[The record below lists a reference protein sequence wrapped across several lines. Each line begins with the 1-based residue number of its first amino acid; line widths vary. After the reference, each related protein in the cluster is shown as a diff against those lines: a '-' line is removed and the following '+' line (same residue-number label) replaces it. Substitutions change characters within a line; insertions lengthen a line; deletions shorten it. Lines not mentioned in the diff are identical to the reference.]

1 MTLMLA
7 SVVDAAEASLVLQGG
22 ADIIDFADPTQGPLG
37 AVPFETIRKGVAA
50 IGGRRRISAAL
61 GPPSDEAGAFAA
73 QACALAS
80 AGVDQIR
87 IAADAGALDR
97 LEPTFS
103 ALAPEI
109 GLVGMLFADRAP
121 DFDVL
126 ARLGAIGFRG
136 AFLDVAE
143 TSGKRLLDV
152 LAPPQL
158 QAFCALCRRHG
169 LVSGLAGLL
178 QAPDVPRL
186 LLLEPGA
193 LGFRSALSARGRRG
207 GPLDVKRVALIRDL
221 IPPDGVTGESEARG
235 GADARDDAFDI
246 VFVRDFVATADIGAY
261 AHERGSQQRVRFN
274 IDASVRRVDAHADDM
289 RAIFSYDVILDAI
302 RLVTGR
308 GHTDFLETIAEDV
321 AALVLK
327 HPSVANVRV
336 RVEKLDVVPGAIG
349 VEIRRGPPKPP
360 VRRGRR

>member
-7 SVVDAAEASLVLQGG
+7 SVVDAAEAALVLQGG
-22 ADIIDFADPTQGPLG
+22 ADIIDFVDPSQGPLG
-37 AVPFETIRKGVAA
+37 AVPFETIRKGVAV

-61 GPPSDEAGAFAA
+61 GPLPDEAGALAA
-73 QACALAS
+73 KARTLAA
-80 AGVDQIR
+80 AGVDQVR
-87 IAADAGALDR
+87 IAADAGALER
-97 LEPTFS
+97 LEPAFS
-103 ALAPEI
+103 ALTPEI
-109 GLVGMLFADRAP
+109 ALVGVLFADRAP
-121 DFDVL
+121 DFEL
-126 ARLGAIGFRG
+126 IARMASIGFRG

-143 TSGKRLLDV
+143 TGGKRLLDA
-152 LAPPQL
+152 LAPPEL

-207 GPLDVKRVALIRDL
+207 GPLDVRRIALIRDL
-221 IPPDGVTGESEARG
+221 IPPDGATRESSVTG
-235 GADARDDAFDI
+235 GAGARDDAFDV
-246 VFVRDFVATADIGAY
+246 VFVHDFVASADIGAY

-274 IDASVRRVDAHADDM
+274 VEASVRRLDAHADDM

-327 HPSVANVRV
+327 HPRVANVRV

-349 VEIRRGPPKPP
+349 VEIGRGRTEPP
-360 VRRGRR
+360 VRRVRR

>member
-7 SVVDAAEASLVLQGG
+7 SVVDAAEAALVLQGG
-22 ADIIDFADPTQGPLG
+22 ADIIDFADPAQGPLG
-37 AVPFETIRKGVAA
+37 AVPVETIRKGVEA

-61 GPPSDEAGAFAA
+61 GPPPDEAGALAA
-73 QACALAS
+73 KARALAA
-80 AGVDQIR
+80 AGVGQIR

-97 LEPTFS
+97 LEPAFN

-109 GLVGMLFADRAP
+109 GLIAMLFADRAP
-121 DFDVL
+121 NFDVL
-126 ARLGAIGFRG
+126 ARMGAIGFRG

-193 LGFRSALSARGRRG
+193 LGFRSGLCARGRRG
-207 GPLDVKRVALIRDL
+207 GPLDAKRIALIRDL
-221 IPPDGVTGESEARG
+221 IPPDGATEESEAAS
-235 GADARDDAFDI
+235 GADARNDAFDI
-246 VFVRDFVATADIGAY
+246 VFVRDFVAMADIGAY

-274 IDASVRRVDAHADDM
+274 VEASVRRVDAHADDM

-327 HPSVANVRV
+327 HPRVANIRV

-349 VEIRRGPPKPP
+349 VEIRRGRAEPGA
-360 VRRGRR
+360 RRGRR